1 MKKSNRIIDAG
12 IWLLWKYF
20 IYIFISIFWYYID
33 TYKTSYKV
41 LQKNIILPVFLS
53 YQLFFIIS
61 CCVELNYQCP
71 ILLKA
76 DQISWPDVNSKK
88 LF

>member
-1 MKKSNRIIDAG
+1 MKKCNRIIDAG

-20 IYIFISIFWYYID
+20 IYINKYILILHWYIQN
-33 TYKTSYKV
+33 K
-41 LQKNIILPVFLS
+41 LQGFAKNIILPVFLS

-76 DQISWPDVNSKK
+76 DQISWSDVNSKK